1 MEEAS
6 GSAEIAMLKELNTM
20 LRHNY
25 DPERRELWAELEAP
39 ISVRAQTPTTVRI
52 RVPVGMRILIDPI

>member
-1 MEEAS
+1 
-6 GSAEIAMLKELNTM
+6 MLKEVKTM

-25 DPERRELWAELEAP
+25 DPERRELCAELEAQ

-52 RVPVGMRILIDPI
+52 RVPVGMHILTDPI